1 MWWNLTANGETSKVT
16 PPPTH
21 TVCMP
26 YIRPGPSHTA
36 SRDLFGFLWHV
47 YMQGSDQSN
56 SDAMR
61 NLKLRLCPRRICLR
75 CGDAQWFS
83 LRALVTV
90 HQGTL
95 FCSRHP
101 PEPTPSPPRQA
112 WALRNTNNNL
122 GVSEIGKDIELVN
135 ALCPRSAAPQQQH
148 CKALRKAFT
157 LHHCTNQPYCEYL
170 ASRIFFLTQDN
181 HLKMHSWLSS
191 FSGARR
197 PGHPKRFC
205 SSSRFSMSA

>member
-1 MWWNLTANGETSKVT
+1 MKPNCKWWNFQGDTA
-16 PPPTH
+16 TH
-21 TVCMP
+21 P
-26 YIRPGPSHTA
+26 YSLHALHKARTQSHCQWVGT
-36 SRDLFGFLWHV
+36 
-47 YMQGSDQSN
+47 
-56 SDAMR
+56 
-61 NLKLRLCPRRICLR
+61 CLV
-75 CGDAQWFS
+75 
-83 LRALVTV
+83 LVTCLYAGLRPIQFRRNAKSEV
-90 HQGTL
+90 EVMPSQDMPEVRRRTMVFFESLGHCAPRYTL
-95 FCSRHP
+95 LQSAPSRTNP
-101 PEPTPSPPRQA
+101 
-112 WALRNTNNNL
+112 WALRNTNNKL